1 MMMIS
6 DIDIKDVAYRLV
18 SGSPLKGMIS
28 GRVYK
33 DGRPMNSGK
42 EDIAIAVLAGDAAQS
57 QEFALVINLFIPD
70 GNRVNDSV
78 ESTKR
83 LRLLC
88 SECIKTFESAH
99 FEKVWF
105 HLDSQRV
112 MKADDADEHFI
123 SNKVIADVCCG

>member
-1 MMMIS
+1 MMIS

-33 DGRPMNSGK
+33 GERPMNSGK
-42 EDIAIAVLAGDAAQS
+42 EDIAIAVLAGNAAQS
-57 QEFALVINLFIPD
+57 QEFALVINLFVPD

-88 SECIKTFESAH
+88 SECFKTFESAH

-105 HLDSQRV
+105 HLDFQRV

-123 SNKVIADVCCG
+123 SNKVIANVCCG

>member
-1 MMMIS
+1 MVS
-6 DIDIKDVAYRLV
+6 DIDIKDVTYRLV
-18 SGSPLKGMIS
+18 NASPLKRMIN
-28 GRVYK
+28 GGVYK

-42 EDIAIAVLAGDAAQS
+42 EDIAIAVLAGDSAQS
-57 QEFALVINLFIPD
+57 QEFALVINLFVPD
-70 GNRVNDSV
+70 INRGDEPV
-78 ESTKR
+78 EDAKR

-88 SECIKTFESAH
+88 SECIDTFGSAH

-112 MKADDADEHFI
+112 MSADGADEHFV

>member
-1 MMMIS
+1 MMVS
-6 DIDIKDVAYRLV
+6 DIDIKDIAYRLV
-18 SGSPLKGMIS
+18 SVSPLKGMIS

-57 QEFALVINLFIPD
+57 QEFALVINLFVPD
-70 GNRVNDSV
+70 GNLHNDSV

-88 SECIKTFESAH
+88 SECIKAFESVH

-105 HLDSQRV
+105 HLESQRV
-112 MKADDADEHFI
+112 MAVDDVDEHFI